1 MQNGGKDIFIEL
13 LEKTGDKFSNRDMVL
28 QLATQDITDYERGKI
43 MGKIEMLTYL
53 MGELAGGDDEAE
65 TISGN

>member
-53 MGELAGGDDEAE
+53 MGELAGGDDE
-65 TISGN
+65 S